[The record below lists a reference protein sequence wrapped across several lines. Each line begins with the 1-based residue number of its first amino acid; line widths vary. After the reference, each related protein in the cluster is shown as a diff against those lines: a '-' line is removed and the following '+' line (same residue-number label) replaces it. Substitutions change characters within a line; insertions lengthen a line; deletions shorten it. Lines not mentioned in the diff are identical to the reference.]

1 MAPYSCEPAKKKYVI
16 ESVVFFG
23 FPSLSNVLTANISK
37 ILKDRV
43 FLEKMLKREYPEPN
57 LVGMSS
63 PTREAALSLSLKH
76 IYHTCAPV
84 EIYQKHLANV
94 RKYLHI
100 SINVQKQNISYVLD

>member
-1 MAPYSCEPAKKKYVI
+1 MAPYSCEPAKKEYFI
-16 ESVVFFG
+16 ESVF

-37 ILKDRV
+37 IHSKDRV

-84 EIYQKHLANV
+84 EIYQKHFANV
-94 RKYLHI
+94 RK
-100 SINVQKQNISYVLD
+100 KT

>member
-1 MAPYSCEPAKKKYVI
+1 M
-16 ESVVFFG
+16 
-23 FPSLSNVLTANISK
+23 LTANISK

-84 EIYQKHLANV
+84 EIYQKHFANV
-94 RKYLHI
+94 RRKNLHI